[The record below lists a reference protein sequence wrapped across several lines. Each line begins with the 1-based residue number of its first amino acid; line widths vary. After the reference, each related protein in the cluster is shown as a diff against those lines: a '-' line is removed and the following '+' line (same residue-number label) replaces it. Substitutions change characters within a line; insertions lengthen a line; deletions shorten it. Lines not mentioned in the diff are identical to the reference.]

1 MKKYKPYLTRVDL
14 VKNQVERER
23 IQEQEAAKKRKQRI
37 QEQNRQRHLRYQEQ
51 LRSELAAR
59 YFHGVVSAGGESFSN
74 KYSVLMD
81 GSDESVGLGND
92 TSRKVQTLTM
102 SVWAKPTANARDGI
116 FLNGHTSYGNQGIE
130 IYWNFNQFRVRINGT
145 TYGLGAGNGQNN
157 WSHVIISY
165 DGNTLKRMTNGVLLA
180 DVVVGASIN
189 YTNYNGLRI
198 GRSPYGY
205 HIGNIDEVAFWDS
218 DQSANYSTI
227 YNEGVPGDLSNL
239 SPSSWYRMGDND
251 GGTGITVT
259 DQGSAG
265 INGTLINDTSFV
277 EDTPS

>member
-1 MKKYKPYLTRVDL
+1 MPTYTLTP
-14 VKNQVERER
+14 
-23 IQEQEAAKKRKQRI
+23 A
-37 QEQNRQRHLRYQEQ
+37 Q
-51 LRSELAAR
+51 LRGAGIYNSFEIP
-59 YFHGVVSAGGESFSN
+59 AGGGSSFTN
-74 KYSVLMD
+74 TYSVLMD

-102 SVWAKPTANARDGI
+102 SIWVKPTAYARDGVY
-116 FLNGHTSYGNQGIE
+116 LNGHTSYGNQGVE
-130 IYWNFNQFRVRINGT
+130 IYWNFNTFTARINGSF
-145 TYGLGAGNGQNN
+145 YGLTAGNGQNN
-157 WSHVIISY
+157 WTHIIIAY
-165 DGNTLKRMTNGVLLA
+165 DGTTLKRIVNGVPLSDA
-180 DVVVGASIN
+180 NVSQTIN
-189 YTNYNGLRI
+189 YTNYNGLRV
-198 GRSPYGY
+198 GRSPYGN

-277 EDTPS
+277 EDVPS